1 MLLATVTISSD
12 TINENP
18 ACAGALGMESR
29 IIPDRNI
36 SASSVYPSSPVEKH
50 DAAYGRLHFRRGNG
64 RVGAWCAATN
74 DQNQWLQVDFGT
86 EMMISGVAT
95 QGRQA
100 INQWVKSYSLSYSL
114 DGRTF
119 YSYQNNKVERNVLET

>member
-1 MLLATVTISSD
+1 M
-12 TINENP
+12 EN
-18 ACAGALGMESR
+18 GA
-29 IIPDRNI
+29 IPDRNI
-36 SASSVYPSSPVEKH
+36 KASSVYPSRMMIH
-50 DAAYGRLHFRRGNG
+50 DAANGRLRFEKIG
-64 RVGAWCAATN
+64 RAGAWCVATN
-74 DQNQWLQVDFGT
+74 DQNQWLQVDLGT

-119 YSYQNNKVERNVLET
+119 YSYQNYKVESFRIF